1 MSFPRGAVVLVA
13 YPNSDLRS
21 FKKRPALVV
30 QAEHVITGLAQTVLA
45 LITSNLN
52 RTGPT
57 RVRVLRDSEAGSRMR
72 LLVDSVIVCD
82 TLQTVS
88 TDAIVRTVGVCSVMD
103 QVDSALRTTLS
114 L

>member
-1 MSFPRGAVVLVA
+1 LSFPRGAVVLVA

-45 LITSNLN
+45 LITSNLA

-57 RVRVLRDSEAGSRMR
+57 RVRVLRNSEAGSRMR

-88 TDAIVRTVGVCSVMD
+88 TDAIVRTIGVCPVMN

>member
-1 MSFPRGAVVLVA
+1 LSLPRGAVVLVA
-13 YPNSDLRS
+13 YPNSDLRT

-30 QAEHVITGLAQTVLA
+30 QGEHVVTGLAQTVLV

-57 RVRVLRDSEAGSRMR
+57 RVAVLRNSEAGSRMK

-82 TLQTVS
+82 ALQTVS
-88 TDAIVRTVGVCSVMD
+88 TDAIVRTIGTCMVMNE
-103 QVDSALRTTLS
+103 VDSALRTTLS

>member
-13 YPNSDLRS
+13 YPNSDRRS

-30 QAEHVITGLAQTVLA
+30 QAEHVVTGLAQTVLA

-57 RVRVLRDSEAGSRMR
+57 RVRVHGFGRVDALGLCR
-72 LLVDSVIVCD
+72 LGY
-82 TLQTVS
+82 TQ
-88 TDAIVRTVGVCSVMD
+88 
-103 QVDSALRTTLS
+103 
-114 L
+114 

>member
-1 MSFPRGAVVLVA
+1 LSFPRGAVVLVA
-13 YPNSDLRS
+13 YPNSDLKT

-30 QAEHVITGLAQTVLA
+30 QAEHVITGLAQTVLV

-57 RVRVLRDSEAGSRMR
+57 RVQVVRNSEAGYRMR

-82 TLQTVS
+82 TLQTVG
-88 TDAIVRTVGVCSVMD
+88 TDAIVRTIGVCPVMS
-103 QVDSALRTTLS
+103 QVDSALRTTLN

>member
-30 QAEHVITGLAQTVLA
+30 QAEHVVTGLAQTVLA
-45 LITSNLN
+45 LITSNLT
-52 RTGPT
+52 RTGAT
-57 RVRVLRDSEAGSRMR
+57 RVRVLRESGAGSKMR

-88 TDAIVRTVGVCSVMD
+88 EDAIARTIGTCPLMN
-103 QVDSALRTTLS
+103 QVDSALRATLG